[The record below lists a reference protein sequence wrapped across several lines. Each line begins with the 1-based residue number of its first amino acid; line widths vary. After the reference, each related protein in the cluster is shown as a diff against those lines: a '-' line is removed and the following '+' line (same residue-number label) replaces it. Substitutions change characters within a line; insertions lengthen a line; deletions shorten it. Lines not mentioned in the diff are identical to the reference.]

1 MTDNVASQKKQ
12 VICPV
17 CGHANR
23 PGALVCE
30 NCGSLLD
37 LRAESRRATRDLRDA
52 QEKATE
58 IDDGAIQEEFAERV
72 RGNTYHEGLVVQ
84 LKVDD
89 FGNQPVM
96 VSPSMLKGEVV
107 LGRRDPITEQVPE
120 VDLDQ
125 FAGYRMGVSR
135 RHAIMH
141 FRNGS
146 LTITDMGSSN
156 GTFVNGQRL
165 EARKPELIRDGDL
178 LRLGQIIMTV
188 KFVDVS
194 KGVSS

>member
-1 MTDNVASQKKQ
+1 MTDNVESTKNQAQ
-12 VICPV
+12 CPV
-17 CGHANR
+17 CAYTNR
-23 PGALVCE
+23 RGALVCE

-37 LRAESRRATRDLRDA
+37 LRAESRRATRDLRDSHN
-52 QEKATE
+52 ELSK
-58 IDDGAIQEEFAERV
+58 IDDGAIHEDQTDKV
-72 RGNTYHEGLVVQ
+72 RGSSYHDGLMVH
-84 LKVDD
+84 LKVDEYP
-89 FGNQPVM
+89 QPVL
-96 VSPSMLKGEVV
+96 VSPDMLMGNVV
-107 LGRRDPITEQVPE
+107 LGRRDPITEQLPE

-135 RHAIMH
+135 RHAIMNLQ
-141 FRNGS
+141 NGK

-165 EARKPELIRDGDL
+165 EARKPELVRDGDL

-194 KGVSS
+194 KGIS